1 MGPLTRDN
9 LRMTVAAVPL
19 IPLPPAPPAL
29 NFGGNNFDCWIMV
42 GGFNLRTADVT
53 AANLVM
59 PKFADQLDAAY
70 KLDKSLAEPGA
81 ELLNMSGER

>member
-1 MGPLTRDN
+1 M
-9 LRMTVAAVPL
+9 
-19 IPLPPAPPAL
+19 LPGQTAL
-29 NFGGNNFDCWIMV
+29 LFHCWIMV

-59 PKFADQLDAAY
+59 PKFADQLEAAY